1 MSELKSKMRVA
12 LLFVTKKNQLKVE
25 MGKMML
31 TQERCQH
38 SQAITMSVPRKYAMQ
53 IGKLSFKRSVIADN
67 LMLS

>member
-31 TQERCQH
+31 TQERC
-38 SQAITMSVPRKYAMQ
+38 
-53 IGKLSFKRSVIADN
+53 
-67 LMLS
+67 